1 MRRQPWGAR
10 RLSGP
15 GSLLVSETYPHA
27 SLVDACHLS
36 GSRVVAP
43 HRDVDA
49 VDAALAWR
57 DEERAVAI
65 S

>member
-1 MRRQPWGAR
+1 M
-10 RLSGP
+10 SGP

-36 GSRVVAP
+36 GSRVVSP
-43 HRDVDA
+43 HRHVDA
-49 VDAALAWR
+49 GDAALASQ